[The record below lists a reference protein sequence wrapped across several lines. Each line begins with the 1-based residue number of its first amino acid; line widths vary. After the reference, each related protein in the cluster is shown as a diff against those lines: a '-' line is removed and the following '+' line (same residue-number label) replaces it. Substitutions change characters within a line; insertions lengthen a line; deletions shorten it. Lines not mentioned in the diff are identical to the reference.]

1 MTCKPVLLG
10 KLCTIEKGT
19 TGIMKAIAGPYP
31 MVTLAE
37 QRTSHNEYQFDA
49 KAVIVPLIS
58 STGHGHASMKRV
70 HYQEGKFALGSILC
84 ALIPNDETQLNA
96 RFLHNYL
103 SFFKESLLVP
113 LMRGAANV
121 SLSIK
126 SIAGVLIP
134 LPPLE
139 EQLAINELVDAYSR
153 KTKTLQAELQT
164 QQTLLAQLR
173 QAILQEAVQGKLTE
187 RWRVEKRGFELSENV
202 QVPGSSPGW
211 TVTQKTETGA
221 DLLARIRAEKA
232 ELIRQGKLR
241 NEKPLPPIT
250 DAEKPFELPEGW
262 VLCRLGEL
270 STKTDSGWSPACNST
285 PATDDNWGVLK
296 TTAVQEMIYLQ
307 NENKE
312 LPSRLT
318 PKSQYQVEAGDIL
331 ITRAGPKNRV
341 GVCCVVKAT
350 RHRLMIS
357 DKIVRIH
364 LHDSF
369 INSNYIEL
377 SLNIGISKDF
387 IESKK
392 TGMADSQVNITQ
404 DNLKLTPIPLPPLS
418 EQQAIVTQAEQLLK
432 QVNALETENK
442 QQQVEVGQ
450 LMQAVLREAFAGKE
464 TAESVSSE

>member
-1 MTCKPVLLG
+1 MTCKPVPLG

-19 TGIMKAIAGPYP
+19 TGIMKAVAGLYP

-37 QRTSHNEYQFDA
+37 ARTSHNEYQFDA

-153 KTKTLQAELQT
+153 KTKTILSELQT

-187 RWRVEKRGFELSENV
+187 RWRVEKRRFELSDNV
-202 QVPGSSPGW
+202 QVPGSSPSR
-211 TVTQKTETGA
+211 TATQPETGA

-232 ELIRQGKLR
+232 DLIRQGELHK
-241 NEKPLPPIT
+241 EKPLPPIT

-270 STKTDSGWSPACNST
+270 STKTDSEWSPACNST

-350 RHRLMIS
+350 RNRLMIS

-404 DNLKLTPIPLPPLS
+404 DNLKLTPIPLPSLA
-418 EQQAIVTQAEQLLK
+418 EQQTIVAQVERLLG
-432 QVNALETENK
+432 QVSALETENK
-442 QQQVEVGQ
+442 QQQAEVGR

-464 TAESVSSE
+464 TVEPVS